1 MKKKKNIFKSFIP
14 QKIPNQ
20 MTLKFFEFLQEINKK
35 KKNKYPLNYEKNIKN
50 YENHKKT
57 IEKNLGYIEDQNN
70 YTDMYYGKKQFN
82 ECGCEIIAT
91 FNALKDLN
99 YNNDFSLPLLID
111 YFEKDGIVLN
121 GNFGTSPKA
130 IENFFK
136 NLNFETFSSFNEKDC
151 DFIGNNYHTFVFTF
165 FNDKFNV
172 FNQVH
177 SICITKKNGKFFTH
191 NNGDDLIFY
200 NSMKELVFNINNGN
214 AKLILLIGIKK

>member
-1 MKKKKNIFKSFIP
+1 
-14 QKIPNQ
+14 
-20 MTLKFFEFLQEINKK
+20 
-35 KKNKYPLNYEKNIKN
+35 
-50 YENHKKT
+50 
-57 IEKNLGYIEDQNN
+57 
-70 YTDMYYGKKQFN
+70 MYYGKKQFN

-130 IENFFK
+130 FENFFK

-177 SICITKKNGKFFTH
+177 SICITKKNGKFF
-191 NNGDDLIFY
+191 II
-200 NSMKELVFNINNGN
+200 MEMI
-214 AKLILLIGIKK
+214 